1 MNVIIG
7 MDWLDQFEALI
18 YCRRKVVRFWTL
30 SGGELTIHG
39 EGSKSGSTF
48 FSASRAKKYLQ
59 HGCEGFM
66 AYVIDTREEKKK
78 PFRRY
83 P

>member
-18 YCRRKVVRFWTL
+18 DCRRKVVRFWTL

-48 FSASRAKKYLQ
+48 SSASRAKKYLQ
-59 HGCEGFM
+59 HGCEEFL
-66 AYVIDTREEKKK
+66 AYVINIGK
-78 PFRRY
+78 RRRKILQKY
-83 P
+83 L